1 MRVVHAQHMS
11 CRDACVAHA
20 AMVNCQT
27 VGVRAGLHTNLAD
40 ERERVERAGMVQ
52 MHHDGVVH
60 DGQAPPAASSSHGA
74 CARPASFPPPVCST
88 REVSSKLAA
97 GSSSSAAVGETVAR
111 HAIEPRSSHGRHGGR
126 ERRGQLP
133 CRREAPSW
141 RSFLVQVQ
149 CTDMRRQESFLIR
162 PHGVCACVCA
172 RARVCVH
179 ACSSRG
185 GCGLRWT
192 PSRM

>member
-1 MRVVHAQHMS
+1 MYCMRVVHAQHMS

-74 CARPASFPPPVCST
+74 CARPASFAPPVCST
-88 REVSSKLAA
+88 REVSSKLVT
-97 GSSSSAAVGETVAR
+97 GSSSSAAVGKTVAR

-126 ERRGQLP
+126 ERRGHCGAGAKRRRGEVFRPAVFFSPPQLTSRHP
-133 CRREAPSW
+133 TSHGLTRNDTRCPDVVLSH
-141 RSFLVQVQ
+141 LV
-149 CTDMRRQESFLIR
+149 
-162 PHGVCACVCA
+162 
-172 RARVCVH
+172 
-179 ACSSRG
+179 
-185 GCGLRWT
+185 
-192 PSRM
+192 

>member
-1 MRVVHAQHMS
+1 MYCMRVVHAQHMS

-88 REVSSKLAA
+88 REVSSKLVT

-126 ERRGQLP
+126 ERRGQLALAKFLLGSENGRHP
-133 CRREAPSW
+133 PSRCAP
-141 RSFLVQVQ
+141 QVP
-149 CTDMRRQESFLIR
+149 F
-162 PHGVCACVCA
+162 
-172 RARVCVH
+172 
-179 ACSSRG
+179 
-185 GCGLRWT
+185 GLRKEESRLGLRAFRPRT
-192 PSRM
+192 PAH

>member
-1 MRVVHAQHMS
+1 MRVAHAQHMS

-20 AMVNCQT
+20 EMVNCQT

-88 REVSSKLAA
+88 REVSSKLVT
-97 GSSSSAAVGETVAR
+97 GSSSSEAVGKTVAR

-141 RSFLVQVQ
+141 RSFFSPEMGQGRAEINSALQP
-149 CTDMRRQESFLIR
+149 
-162 PHGVCACVCA
+162 PHG
-172 RARVCVH
+172 
-179 ACSSRG
+179 SLGFSFE
-185 GCGLRWT
+185 T
-192 PSRM
+192 EE

>member
-1 MRVVHAQHMS
+1 MCCMRVVHVQHMS

-133 CRREAPSW
+133 CHRLRAVVAKFFLLERGVMRGRSSGKTAPPA
-141 RSFLVQVQ
+141 
-149 CTDMRRQESFLIR
+149 T
-162 PHGVCACVCA
+162 
-172 RARVCVH
+172 RA
-179 ACSSRG
+179 SPG
-185 GCGLRWT
+185 
-192 PSRM
+192 